1 MLEDVYL
8 LRTVLADALARLDAT
23 DEYRLHALTPNEYPL
38 TEYVARRG
46 CAGRSSSSSSSIP
59 LPAVRSVQLS
69 GGRVRVDASANSV
82 LLSVRFECPEWLGEW
97 LRDMHN
103 ARAAVAAEHP
113 RNEWQWVLRRCTD
126 RAFHVQFLITSH
138 ALQRVRAQR
147 DEPRTADDAAREMV
161 AWLIDTVTELQRRL
175 TLVQSEVQRDAW
187 RAVHRLTF

>member
-23 DEYRLHALTPNEYPL
+23 DEHHLHVLTPNEYPL
-38 TEYVARRG
+38 TEYVARHA
-46 CAGRSSSSSSSIP
+46 CTGRASPSVS
-59 LPAVRSVQLS
+59 LPPVRSVQLS

-113 RNEWQWVLRRCTD
+113 RNEWQRVLRRCTD
-126 RAFHVQFLITSH
+126 RAFHVQFLITSR
-138 ALQRVRAQR
+138 ALRRVRAQR
-147 DEPRTADDAAREMV
+147 GEPRTADAAAREMV
-161 AWLIDTVTELQRRL
+161 SWLMDTVTELQRRL
-175 TLVQSEVQRDAW
+175 TLAQSEVQRDAW
-187 RAVHRLTF
+187 RAVHQLTL